1 MKKIRLKAK
10 KKLKIQTKICIT
22 ILLIIIFICYFLN
35 FAGKKIFPVLLQQAE
50 IDCKKMAIVVIKNSI
65 TDDVLNVLSEDELF
79 NVIQKKDGEV
89 QTIDFNPIIVNK
101 FLTKMTNIV
110 SDNLKKIET
119 GKIDNISFINS
130 EDYNIEKLKNGVISE
145 VPLVIITNNVLLSN
159 IGPKVPVKLNLVGNV
174 ISSIETKVSNYGINS
189 ALIEIYAKIEVTEEV
204 IIPFQTKR
212 IKVQNNVP
220 VTIKV
225 IQGNV
230 PNYYNSG
237 SLTKSSDIIS
247 LPIETDN

>member
-1 MKKIRLKAK
+1 
-10 KKLKIQTKICIT
+10 
-22 ILLIIIFICYFLN
+22 
-35 FAGKKIFPVLLQQAE
+35 
-50 IDCKKMAIVVIKNSI
+50 
-65 TDDVLNVLSEDELF
+65 
-79 NVIQKKDGEV
+79 
-89 QTIDFNPIIVNK
+89 
-101 FLTKMTNIV
+101 MTNIV

-145 VPLVIITNNVLLSN
+145 VPLGIITNNVLLSN

-174 ISSIETKVSNYGINS
+174 VSSIETKISNYFINS